1 VGRSADLPRADLLR
15 ADSRRADFP
24 ARQPADAGCPVL
36 HVDMDAFYASVEV
49 RERPE
54 LAGLPVVVA
63 GGSNSAGNRGVVLSA
78 SYEARAH
85 GIRSAMPV
93 VQARRLCPH
102 AEFVPPHFP
111 RYAEV
116 SRGVMALFREI
127 TPLVEPLSLDEAFL
141 DVGGSLRRLGMSPA
155 GIGEWIRGQV
165 YDVHRV
171 TCSVGVARS
180 KFLAKLAS
188 GLSKP
193 DGLLVVPA
201 DGVLEFLHPLP
212 LSALWGV
219 GRRTAEALQRL
230 GCRTVADVAS
240 TPLPALRRAVGV
252 ASAQHLHDLA
262 NGRDERRVVPDAPEK
277 SVGAEETFSH
287 DVVDRAALRR
297 ELLRLVERAT
307 AALRCRGLRGRTI
320 ALKIRYP
327 DFRTITRSRTL
338 AGPTDSAQEVFG
350 VAAELLDSHLPRGAV
365 VRLLGVRVEQLVGGA
380 VAEQLTL
387 DGVNANWPDAERA
400 ADAARS
406 KFGSAAVR
414 LATLLDAPGRSESG

>member
-1 VGRSADLPRADLLR
+1 M
-15 ADSRRADFP
+15 
-24 ARQPADAGCPVL
+24 L

-63 GGSNSAGNRGVVLSA
+63 GGSDPGGNRGVVLSA

-93 VQARRLCPH
+93 AQARRLCPQ
-102 AEFVPPHFP
+102 AAFVPPHFP
-111 RYAEV
+111 HYAEV
-116 SRGVMALFREI
+116 SRAVMALFREI

-165 YDVHRV
+165 YDAHRL

-193 DGLLVVPA
+193 DGLLVVPV

-212 LSALWGV
+212 VSALWGV
-219 GRRTAEALQRL
+219 GRRTAQALHRL
-230 GCRTVADVAS
+230 GCATVADVAS
-240 TPLPALRRAVGV
+240 TPLPVLRRAVGV
-252 ASAQHLHDLA
+252 ASAQHLHELA
-262 NGRDERRVVPDAPEK
+262 HGRDERRVVPDAPEK
-277 SVGAEETFSH
+277 SVGAEETFAD
-287 DVVDRAALRR
+287 DVVDRAVLRR
-297 ELLRLVERAT
+297 ELLRLVERTT

-327 DFRTITRSRTL
+327 DFITITRSRTL
-338 AGPTDSAQEVFG
+338 AGPTDSAHEVFG
-350 VAAELLDSHLPRGAV
+350 VAAGLLDGHLPYGMA
-365 VRLLGVRVEQLVGGA
+365 VRLLGLRVEQLVGGT

-387 DGVNANWPDAERA
+387 DGADANWPDAERA

-406 KFGSAAVR
+406 RFGSTAVR
-414 LATLLDAPGRSESG
+414 PATLLDAPRRSDQVDSRRSPQTGEPIG

>member
-1 VGRSADLPRADLLR
+1 M
-15 ADSRRADFP
+15 
-24 ARQPADAGCPVL
+24 L

-63 GGSNSAGNRGVVLSA
+63 GGSNPAGNRGVVLSA

-85 GIRSAMPV
+85 GVRSAMPV
-93 VQARRLCPH
+93 AQAHRLCPH

-116 SRGVMALFREI
+116 SRRVMALFREI

-141 DVGGSLRRLGMSPA
+141 DVSGSLRRLGMSPA
-155 GIGEWIRGQV
+155 GLGEWIRGQV

-212 LSALWGV
+212 VSALWGV
-219 GRRTAEALQRL
+219 GRRTAEALHRL
-230 GCRTVADVAS
+230 GCATVADVAR
-240 TPLPALRRAVGV
+240 TPLPVLRRAVGV
-252 ASAQHLHDLA
+252 ASAQHLHELA

-287 DVVDRAALRR
+287 DVADRAVLRR
-297 ELLRLVERAT
+297 ELLRLAERTT

-320 ALKIRYP
+320 ALKVRYP
-327 DFRTITRSRTL
+327 DFTTITRSRTL
-338 AGPTDSAQEVFG
+338 AGPTDSTREVFG
-350 VAAELLDSHLPRGAV
+350 VAAELLDSHLPREAA
-365 VRLLGVRVEQLVGGA
+365 VRLLGVRVEQLAGGA
-380 VAEQLTL
+380 AAEQLAL
-387 DGVNANWPDAERA
+387 DSLNADWGRANWPEAERA
-400 ADAARS
+400 VDAARS

-414 LATLLDAPGRSESG
+414 LATLLDAPGRPESG